1 MIGFTFSIFAS
12 ADVVASSQFVAKGE
26 TVCVRVASTG
36 PSSVSATGAAA
47 TGAVVFVPPALAL
60 GPLQLV
66 DELLD
71 CGCERRVGGG
81 YLADGLEQAL
91 NGVVFCR
98 GLHGQGVK

>member
-1 MIGFTFSIFAS
+1 MIGVHFSIVAS

-26 TVCVRVASTG
+26 TVCVRVAPTG

-47 TGAVVFVPPALAL
+47 TGADATGAAVFVSPALAL
-60 GPLQLV
+60 RPLQLV

-81 YLADGLEQAL
+81 
-91 NGVVFCR
+91 
-98 GLHGQGVK
+98 